1 MATAIIL
8 YLVVKG
14 SGSRAYMLRYSWNG
28 RPQKMGLGSI
38 RDVSLSEARDAAI
51 DANRLIAKGINPREA
66 RDEKR
71 YAEGSLSF
79 SATLPRSY
87 GSRKEAG
94 FKHPA
99 HKAKWKRTVS
109 VHSKPLHK
117 KRIDMIDTNDVLAVL
132 KPIWLASRRLPLVT
146 CGNISKR
153 SFPQP
158 MPLAIAGPKTRQY
171 GKANWSTCCRSRSAR
186 EKFGVLTRRLLTRN
200 CRVHGG
206 ACRYRHSWRA
216 HA

>member
-1 MATAIIL
+1 MRHKLNPKEIESLLPGTYGDGNNL

-51 DANRLIAKGINPREA
+51 DANRLIAKGITPARLATKNAMRRE
-66 RDEKR
+66 
-71 YAEGSLSF
+71 LSF

-132 KPIWLASRRLPLVT
+132 KPIWLAT
-146 CGNISKR
+146 
-153 SFPQP
+153 
-158 MPLAIAGPKTRQY
+158 AG
-171 GKANWSTCCRSRSAR
+171 CRS
-186 EKFGVLTRRLLTRN
+186 
-200 CRVHGG
+200 
-206 ACRYRHSWRA
+206 
-216 HA
+216 